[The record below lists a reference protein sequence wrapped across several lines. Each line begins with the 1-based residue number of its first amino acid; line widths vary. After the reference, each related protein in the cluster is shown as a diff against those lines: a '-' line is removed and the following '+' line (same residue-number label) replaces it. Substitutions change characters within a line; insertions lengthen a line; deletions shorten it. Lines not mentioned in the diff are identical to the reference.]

1 MQCVAITSVHYHMCY
16 HKLYSKFFLRLALFR
31 AIFNLLP
38 RIAVK
43 FIKKIDIIIFRKLT
57 VMRLTRCK

>member
-1 MQCVAITSVHYHMCY
+1 MQCVAITSVRYHMCY

-43 FIKKIDIIIFRKLT
+43 FIKKNDIIIFRKLT